1 MIHIWPKLCHLHMA
15 ERRVFLCS
23 GKPPFR
29 WSVSNIVGHLN
40 PHYNKSGLLSLKC
53 ARFIPNRVGTC
64 KIICYDK
71 NNERAETSLI
81 RVFPY
86 DKNTAKN
93 AYAGIFIGVEVR
105 KQLGKT
111 VIFRRRDGKQ
121 QKYPYFIPSNPRG
134 LSKQQPWRQIFAAA
148 MSAALSLSP
157 EKKEYWRLQNLHYC
171 WFNNYIK
178 HHLKKIPKPW

>member
-1 MIHIWPKLCHLHMA
+1 MA

-29 WSVSNIVGHLN
+29 WYVSNNVGHVN
-40 PHYNKSGLLSLKC
+40 PHYNKKGLPSLKC
-53 ARFIPNRVGTC
+53 AYFVPNRVGIC
-64 KIICYDK
+64 KLICYDRRGF
-71 NNERAETSLI
+71 RAETSLV

-93 AYAGIFIGVEVR
+93 AYAGIFIGTEVR

-111 VIFRRRDGKQ
+111 VIFRMRDGKQ
-121 QKYPYFIPSNPRG
+121 QKYPYHTPSNPRLPG
-134 LSKQQPWRQIFAAA
+134 KQQPWRYIFASA
-148 MSAALSLSP
+148 MASALALPP
-157 EKKEYWRLQNLHYC
+157 EEKEKWRLENRRFT

-178 HHLKKIPKPW
+178 HYLKGIPKPW